1 MIRKE
6 ISADNNFNG
15 ELSNAQKQILHDPLV
30 SLRQKIMKTWSR
42 DIQAADQQASDPV
55 DRAQAESLFMLQI
68 RMRSMQ
74 SDLLSEVNQ
83 ALQRM
88 EQGNYGFCEV
98 SGRPIEIGRLLAQP
112 TTRMTVE
119 EQTRIEKMELF

>member
-1 MIRKE
+1 
-6 ISADNNFNG
+6 
-15 ELSNAQKQILHDPLV
+15 
-30 SLRQKIMKTWSR
+30 
-42 DIQAADQQASDPV
+42 
-55 DRAQAESLFMLQI
+55 MLQI